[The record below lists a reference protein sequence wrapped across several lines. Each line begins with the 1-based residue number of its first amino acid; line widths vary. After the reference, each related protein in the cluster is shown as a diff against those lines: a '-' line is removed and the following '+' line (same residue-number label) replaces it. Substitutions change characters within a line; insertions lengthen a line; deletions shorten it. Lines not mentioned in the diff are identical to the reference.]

1 MGQLEGIDVHI
12 PGHQRINITDCLS
25 FALME
30 RLGLDTAM
38 TFDSDLRTHGF
49 KVVI

>member
-1 MGQLEGIDVHI
+1 MHI
-12 PGHQRINITDCLS
+12 PRHQRIDITDCLR

-30 RLGLDTAM
+30 GFGLDTAM
-38 TFDSDLRTHGF
+38 TFDNDFRNHGF